1 MGRGAFWG
9 EKCHFFFLCV
19 GESGNSIEQEERG
32 EEDLKGC
39 AKMV

>member
-1 MGRGAFWG
+1 MPY
-9 EKCHFFFLCV
+9 FLCV

-39 AKMV
+39 GETGERA